1 MDDANSNSNLNKN
14 AEAITTPAYQDK
26 FEVSVET
33 NNIERAMKSLK
44 RKLIREGFYKQIKQ
58 RRYFEKP
65 CEARKRKAKEAA
77 KRIKK
82 EKRKAK
88 KLG

>member
-1 MDDANSNSNLNKN
+1 MGESSNDLNKN
-14 AEAITTPAYQDK
+14 TDAIIEPVHQDK

-33 NNIERAMKSLK
+33 NNIERAMKMLK

-65 CEARKRKAKEAA
+65 CEARKRKGKEAA

-88 KLG
+88 KLL